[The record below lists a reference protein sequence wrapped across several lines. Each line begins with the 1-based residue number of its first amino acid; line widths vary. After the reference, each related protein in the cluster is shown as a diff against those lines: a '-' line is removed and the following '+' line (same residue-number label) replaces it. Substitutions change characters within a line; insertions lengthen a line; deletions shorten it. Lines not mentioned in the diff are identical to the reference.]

1 MKNQKMK
8 SMLMLAAA
16 ALLLTLAVGSTLAYL
31 LDTTETVSNTFTPA
45 KVTCAV
51 NEQDWDKSDK
61 KTKTNVS
68 ITNTG
73 NVYAY
78 IRVAVVGN
86 WYNAAGNIIAP
97 HTVDLG
103 TPDGWTKS
111 GGYYYHTA
119 PVAPGKDTSTLIDS
133 YKPTRPEG
141 VPTDAH
147 FEMNIICQA
156 IQAEGM
162 GAASAVDAF
171 AKAAQ

>member
-8 SMLMLAAA
+8 SMLMLVFA
-16 ALLLTLAVGSTLAYL
+16 ALLLTVAVGSTLAYL
-31 LDTTETVSNTFTPA
+31 LDTTPTVTNTFTPA
-45 KVTCAV
+45 KVTCEV
-51 NEQDWDKSDK
+51 NEPDWDDFE

-73 NVYAY
+73 TVYAY

-86 WYNAAGNIIAP
+86 WYKNGNIVAP

-103 TPDGWTKS
+103 TPSGWTKGS
-111 GGYYYHTA
+111 DGYYYHTA
-119 PVAPGKDTSTLIDS
+119 PVAPGENTSTLIGS
-133 YKPTRPEG
+133 YTPTRPEG

-162 GAASAVDAF
+162 DANSAVDAF

>member
-31 LDTTETVSNTFTPA
+31 LDTTPTVSNTFTPA
-45 KVTCAV
+45 KVTRAV
-51 NEQDWDKSDK
+51 NEPDWDDFE

-73 NVYAY
+73 TVYAY

-86 WYNAAGNIIAP
+86 WYKNGNIVAP

-119 PVAPGKDTSTLIDS
+119 PVASGADTSTLIGS
-133 YKPTRPEG
+133 YTPTRPEG
-141 VPTDAH
+141 GPTDAH

>member
-8 SMLMLAAA
+8 SMLMLATA

-31 LDTTETVSNTFTPA
+31 LDTTPTVSNTFTPA
-45 KVTCAV
+45 KVTCKV
-51 NEQDWDKSDK
+51 NEPGWTDGGS
-61 KTKTNVS
+61 TKTNVS

-73 NVYAY
+73 TVYAY
-78 IRVAVVGN
+78 IRAAVVGN

-103 TPDGWTKS
+103 TLDGWTKGS
-111 GGYYYHTA
+111 DGYYYHTA
-119 PVAPGKDTSTLIDS
+119 PVAPGENTSKLISS
-133 YKPTRPEG
+133 YTPVRPEG

-147 FEMNIICQA
+147 FEMNIISQA

-162 GAASAVDAF
+162 GAASAVEAF
-171 AKAAQ
+171 AIAAQ

>member
-8 SMLMLAAA
+8 SMLMFAAA

-31 LDTTETVSNTFTPA
+31 LDTTPTVSNTFTPA

-51 NEQDWDKSDK
+51 NEPDWDDFE

-73 NVYAY
+73 TVYAY

-86 WYNAAGNIIAP
+86 WYKNGNIVAP

-103 TPDGWTKS
+103 TPAGWTKS
-111 GGYYYHTA
+111 GEYYYHTA
-119 PVAPGKDTSTLIDS
+119 PVAPGADTSTLIGS
-133 YKPTRPEG
+133 YTPTRPEG

-162 GAASAVDAF
+162 GAESAVDAF
-171 AKAAQ
+171 VKAAK

>member
-31 LDTTETVSNTFTPA
+31 LDTTATVSNTFTPA
-45 KVTCAV
+45 KVTCKV
-51 NEQDWDKSDK
+51 NEPGWTDGGS
-61 KTKTNVS
+61 TKTNVS

-73 NVYAY
+73 TVYAY

-119 PVAPGKDTSTLIDS
+119 PVVPGADTSMLIGS
-133 YKPTRPEG
+133 YTPTRPEG

-171 AKAAQ
+171 AIAAK

>member
-8 SMLMLAAA
+8 SMLMLVFA
-16 ALLLTLAVGSTLAYL
+16 ALLLTVAVGSTLAYL
-31 LDTTETVSNTFTPA
+31 LDTTPTVSNTFTPA

-51 NEQDWDKSDK
+51 NEPDWDKSDK

-86 WYNAAGNIIAP
+86 WYNADGNIIAP

-103 TPDGWTKS
+103 TPNGWTES

-119 PVAPGKDTSTLIDS
+119 PVAPGADTSTLIGS
-133 YKPTRPEG
+133 YTPTRPEG
-141 VPTDAH
+141 VPADAH
-147 FEMNIICQA
+147 FEMNIISQA

-162 GAASAVDAF
+162 GATGAENAF
-171 AKAAQ
+171 AIAAQ